1 MNICL
6 KNATEYMCVNP
17 KDENNHSL
25 VSNLTQRRICDV
37 QRLKAKY
44 KCTLTVQTLLLKPRI
59 KKII

>member
-25 VSNLTQRRICDV
+25 VSNLTQKRICDV
-37 QRLKAKY
+37 
-44 KCTLTVQTLLLKPRI
+44 
-59 KKII
+59 